1 MFQITSLKLQCLK
14 AIIVSLFLQAW
25 EGKTVCNVCF
35 KTSLL
40 KLRMDFQLNKCFE
53 MPSRQTSKVVMPM
66 SSFRTCLGGARQTN
80 WRELIQR
87 HELVQRHKIANIFT
101 DSQSRHV
108 LFRANKYL
116 NFTCKVPFA
125 SCIKG
130 EKMIGGE
137 KEVTKKNLRKVSLCM
152 ECTCPLV
159 LKQVTKPAKCGGKEM
174 KNRSKEVFSKCNR
187 NFEDCRCK
195 KGFTECELKGSDS
208 GRCTLCVDEELK
220 HLRKSKCRKKVTLDL
235 NASKFGPVSNNG
247 GDTTDHSLR
256 SSDNFIFENNP
267 AQDGVNFPEND
278 NVNFDVTE
286 ENRATEE
293 KEEKHIDESD
303 EEEDSDIRGA
313 IKEMNTSLNITM
325 MSGFGGLL
333 LVIVIIAATSL
344 MIVRRRRRGRNENV
358 EPRENS
364 WYFDIVPSRHKKGD
378 SAHSTVTRT
387 IIE

>member
-1 MFQITSLKLQCLK
+1 
-14 AIIVSLFLQAW
+14 
-25 EGKTVCNVCF
+25 
-35 KTSLL
+35 
-40 KLRMDFQLNKCFE
+40 MDFQLNKCFE
-53 MPSRQTSKVVMPM
+53 MPSGQTSKVVMPM
-66 SSFRTCLGGARQTN
+66 SSFRTCLGGERQTN

-87 HELVQRHKIANIFT
+87 HELVQRHEIANIFT
-101 DSQSRHV
+101 DDQSRHV
-108 LFRANKYL
+108 LFRASKGL
-116 NFTCKVPFA
+116 SFSCKMPFT

-130 EKMIGGE
+130 DKVISED

-159 LKQVTKPAKCGGKEM
+159 LKQVTKAAKCGGKEM

-195 KGFTECELKGSDS
+195 KGFTECDLKGSDS

-220 HLRKSKCRKKVTLDL
+220 HLRKSKCRKKVTLD
-235 NASKFGPVSNNG
+235 ASKFGPVSNG
-247 GDTTDHSLR
+247 GDTTDQSPR
-256 SSDNFIFENNP
+256 NKDNFIFENNP

-293 KEEKHIDESD
+293 KEEKHIDELD

-333 LVIVIIAATSL
+333 LVIVIIAAASL
-344 MIVRRRRRGRNENV
+344 MIVQRRRRGRNENV

-387 IIE
+387 INE